1 MEVLLLAL
9 KETLLNMLL
18 PKMFSLPRDTSCYCS
33 IILVTSHSRS
43 AWNMEEVKVNYI
55 HSKPNI

>member
-18 PKMFSLPRDTSCYCS
+18 PKMFSLPRDTGCYCS
-33 IILVTSHSRS
+33 IILDTSHSRS
-43 AWNMEEVKVNYI
+43 AWNMEEVKVNCI